1 MPAFIPGLQLSEAFY
16 REAVRPILDEH
27 FPGLIYAAALIGY
40 GSDVLGYDTERS
52 TDHGWGPRCWLF
64 LPDADAEMYRAPIDE
79 ALQSHLP
86 PTFRGYPTRF
96 SRGAAGAL
104 LPDAPMQ
111 HEVPIAPLPGF
122 FIPHLGFDPLGAIT
136 AIDWLICP
144 QQALLEM
151 TRGAV
156 FHDGFGALA
165 AARERLT
172 YYPDDVW
179 RAMLAAQ
186 WRRISQEE
194 AFVGRCGEVGD
205 EIGSA
210 VIAARLVREVM
221 RLCFLTERQYTP
233 YSKWL
238 GTAFAQLP
246 CGPALGPI
254 MRDVLHATTWQERQR
269 PLGAAYETIARMHN
283 ALGITAPLDPRSGH
297 YHGRPFKE
305 HDGRPYV
312 VIHAERFAD
321 AIRQTI
327 TNDMLRDTAVF
338 IGSVDQFVD
347 STDVISRSDRVARLH
362 SLFTENPPFPSWEG
376 GRGIRQIRRT
386 PARRRSS
393 G

>member
-16 REAVRPILDEH
+16 REAVRPILDAQ
-27 FPGLIYAAALIGY
+27 FPGLVYAAALIGY

-64 LPDADAEMYRAPIDE
+64 LPDADHAAYQPRIDE

-86 PTFRGYPTRF
+86 HTFRDYPTRF
-96 SRGAAGAL
+96 SRGADGAL
-104 LPDAPMQ
+104 LPDAPVQ
-111 HEVPIAPLPGF
+111 HYVLIAPLPRF
-122 FIPHLGFDPLGAIT
+122 FIQHLGFDPMAEIT
-136 AIDWLICP
+136 AVDWLVCP
-144 QQALLEM
+144 QQELIEV

-156 FHDGFGALA
+156 FHDGFGLLT
-165 AARERLT
+165 AARQRLA
-172 YYPDDVW
+172 YYPDEVW

-186 WRRISQEE
+186 WQRISQEE

-210 VIAARLVREVM
+210 VVAARLVREIM
-221 RLCFLTERQYTP
+221 RLCFLMERHYAP

-238 GTAFAQLP
+238 GTAFSRLS
-246 CGPALGPI
+246 CGPALDPI
-254 MRDVLHATTWQERQR
+254 LRAVLRATTWQERQQ
-269 PLGAAYETIARMHN
+269 PLGVAYETVARMHN

-305 HDGRPYV
+305 QDGRPFT

-327 TNDMLRDTAVF
+327 ADTMLRDTASF
-338 IGSVDQFVD
+338 IGGIDQLVD
-347 STDVISRSDRVARLH
+347 STDLLSHPDRVAKLRLLFGGNLPP
-362 SLFTENPPFPSWEG
+362 SLG
-376 GRGIRQIRRT
+376 GKGV
-386 PARRRSS
+386 
-393 G
+393 GG